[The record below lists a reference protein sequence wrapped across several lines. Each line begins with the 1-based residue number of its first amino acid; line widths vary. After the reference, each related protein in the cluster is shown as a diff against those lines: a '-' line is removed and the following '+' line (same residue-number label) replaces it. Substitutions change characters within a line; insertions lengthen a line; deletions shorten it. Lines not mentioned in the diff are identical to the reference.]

1 MVIYDSLSK
10 KKLPFKPISEGLA
23 RIYACGPTVYDDA
36 HLGHAKSAVS
46 FDLLRRVLQ
55 AEGYEV
61 KFVRNFTDIDD
72 KILKKMEQSGKSLEE
87 ITEFYTHRYLQDM
100 SALNVAD
107 ANISPKAT
115 ENIAAICEL
124 ISSLLQKGFAYE
136 IVGDGIYFDTRKDGD
151 YLSLSGKKEGAGK
164 NIARVASNDAKHDEK
179 DFVLWKFDENWFDS
193 PFGKGRPGW
202 HSECVAMIL
211 AHLDSGDPQFCIDIH
226 AGGADLL
233 FPHHENEAAQC
244 RCASHRALSKYWLH
258 NGFVQVNNEKMSKS
272 LGNSFFVGDALK
284 IAPGEALRFYLLSS
298 HYRANFNYS
307 IADLLASKKRLDK
320 IYRLKKRVRDVLT
333 PAAGQNS
340 ATCVSEHTAQISSA
354 SSARACGAAGQNL
367 ASNGSQSLSPN
378 TAPNS
383 KPKNSASEL
392 PAAEAKFRS
401 EMMEFLS
408 DDLNTSGALAVLD
421 SFVASANEAL
431 DCAPKDKA
439 LKAQI
444 AANLEFAKQTL
455 GILYEDETEYFRF
468 GVSEQQRA
476 QIEELIKQRAQA
488 KAEKDFASAD
498 AIRARLTDMKIEV
511 MDTPSGTA
519 WEVAAE

>member
-61 KFVRNFTDIDD
+61 KFARNFTDIDD
-72 KILKKMEQSGKSLEE
+72 KILKKMAETDKSLGE
-87 ITEFYTHRYLQDM
+87 ITEFYTRRYLQDM

-107 ANISPKAT
+107 ASISPKAT

-136 IVGDGIYFDTRKDGD
+136 IAGDGIYFDTRKDGD
-151 YLSLSGKKEGAGK
+151 YLSLSGKKDDASK

-211 AHLDSGDPQFCIDIH
+211 AHLDSGDPHFCIDIH

-244 RCASHRALSKYWLH
+244 RCARHRALSKYWLH

-320 IYRLKKRVRDVLT
+320 IYRLKKRVRDVLV
-333 PAAGQNS
+333 PAAGQN
-340 ATCVSEHTAQISSA
+340 
-354 SSARACGAAGQNL
+354 
-367 ASNGSQSLSPN
+367 P
-378 TAPNS
+378 AP
-383 KPKNSASEL
+383 EL

-431 DCAPKDKA
+431 DRAPKDKA

-444 AANLEFAKQTL
+444 AANLEFAKHTL

-511 MDTPSGTA
+511 MDTPGGTV
-519 WEVAAE
+519 WEVAVE

>member
-1 MVIYDSLSK
+1 MVIYDSLRK

-61 KFVRNFTDIDD
+61 KFARNFTDIDD
-72 KILKKMEQSGKSLEE
+72 KILKKMAETGKSLGE
-87 ITEFYTHRYLQDM
+87 ITEFYTRRYLQDM

-107 ANISPKAT
+107 ASISPKAT

-244 RCASHRALSKYWLH
+244 RCARHRALSKYWLH

-320 IYRLKKRVRDVLT
+320 IYRLKKRVRDVLA

-340 ATCVSEHTAQISSA
+340 T
-354 SSARACGAAGQNL
+354 
-367 ASNGSQSLSPN
+367 
-378 TAPNS
+378 
-383 KPKNSASEL
+383 SEL
-392 PAAEAKFRS
+392 PAAEVKFRS

-431 DCAPKDKA
+431 DRAPKDKA
-439 LKAQI
+439 LKARI

-511 MDTPSGTA
+511 MDTASGTV

>member
-61 KFVRNFTDIDD
+61 KFARNFTDIDD
-72 KILKKMEQSGKSLEE
+72 KILKKMAETGKSLGE
-87 ITEFYTHRYLQDM
+87 ITELYTRRYLQDM

-107 ANISPKAT
+107 ASISPKAT

-136 IVGDGIYFDTRKDGD
+136 IAGDGIYFDTRKDGD
-151 YLSLSGKKEGAGK
+151 YLSLSGKKEGACK

-244 RCASHRALSKYWLH
+244 RCARHRALSKYWLH

-272 LGNSFFVGDALK
+272 LGNSFFVEDALK

-307 IADLLASKKRLDK
+307 VTDLLASKKRLDK
-320 IYRLKKRVRDVLT
+320 IYRLKKRVRDILA

-340 ATCVSEHTAQISSA
+340 A
-354 SSARACGAAGQNL
+354 
-367 ASNGSQSLSPN
+367 
-378 TAPNS
+378 
-383 KPKNSASEL
+383 PKL

-421 SFVASANEAL
+421 NFVASANEAL
-431 DCAPKDKA
+431 DRAPKDKA
-439 LKAQI
+439 LKVRI

-488 KAEKDFASAD
+488 KAEKNFASAD

-511 MDTPSGTA
+511 MDTPSGTV

>member
-61 KFVRNFTDIDD
+61 KFARNFTDIDD
-72 KILKKMEQSGKSLEE
+72 KILKKMEQSGKSLKE
-87 ITEFYTHRYLQDM
+87 ITELYTRRYLQDM

-107 ANISPKAT
+107 ASISPKAT

-136 IVGDGIYFDTRKDGD
+136 IAGDGIYFDTRKDGD

-211 AHLDSGDPQFCIDIH
+211 AHLDSGDPHFCIDIH

-244 RCASHRALSKYWLH
+244 RCARHRALSKYWLH

-320 IYRLKKRVRDVLT
+320 IYRLKKRVHDVLA
-333 PAAGQNS
+333 PATGQNS
-340 ATCVSEHTAQISSA
+340 T
-354 SSARACGAAGQNL
+354 
-367 ASNGSQSLSPN
+367 
-378 TAPNS
+378 
-383 KPKNSASEL
+383 SEL

-431 DCAPKDKA
+431 DRAPKDKA

-488 KAEKDFASAD
+488 KAKKDFASAD

-511 MDTPSGTA
+511 MDTASGTV

>member
-23 RIYACGPTVYDDA
+23 RIYACGPTVYDNA

-61 KFVRNFTDIDD
+61 KFARNFTDIDD
-72 KILKKMEQSGKSLEE
+72 KILKKMAQSGKSLEE
-87 ITEFYTHRYLQDM
+87 ITEFYTRRYLQDM

-107 ANISPKAT
+107 ASISPKAT

-136 IVGDGIYFDTRKDGD
+136 IAGDGIYFDTRKDGD

-244 RCASHRALSKYWLH
+244 RCARHRALSKYWLH

-307 IADLLASKKRLDK
+307 VTDLLASKKRLDK
-320 IYRLKKRVRDVLT
+320 IYRLKKRVRDVLA
-333 PAAGQNS
+333 PAAGQ
-340 ATCVSEHTAQISSA
+340 
-354 SSARACGAAGQNL
+354 
-367 ASNGSQSLSPN
+367 
-378 TAPNS
+378 
-383 KPKNSASEL
+383 NSASEL

-408 DDLNTSGALAVLD
+408 DDLNASGALAVLD
-421 SFVASANEAL
+421 SFVAGANEAL
-431 DCAPKDKA
+431 DRAPKDKA

-488 KAEKDFASAD
+488 KAEKNFAGAD

-511 MDTPSGTA
+511 MDTPSGTV

>member
-61 KFVRNFTDIDD
+61 KFARNFTDIDD
-72 KILKKMEQSGKSLEE
+72 KILKKMAQSGKSLEE
-87 ITEFYTHRYLQDM
+87 ITELYTRRYLQDM

-136 IVGDGIYFDTRKDGD
+136 IAGDGIYFDTRKDGD

-211 AHLDSGDPQFCIDIH
+211 AHLDSGDPHFCIDIH

-244 RCASHRALSKYWLH
+244 RCARHRALSKYWLH

-272 LGNSFFVGDALK
+272 LGNSFFVNDALK
-284 IAPGEALRFYLLSS
+284 IAPGEVLRFYLLSS

-320 IYRLKKRVRDVLT
+320 IYRLKKRVRDVLA
-333 PAAGQNS
+333 PAAGQ
-340 ATCVSEHTAQISSA
+340 
-354 SSARACGAAGQNL
+354 
-367 ASNGSQSLSPN
+367 
-378 TAPNS
+378 
-383 KPKNSASEL
+383 NSASEL
-392 PAAEAKFRS
+392 PAAEVKFRS

-431 DCAPKDKA
+431 DRAPKDKA
-439 LKAQI
+439 LKARI

-488 KAEKDFASAD
+488 KAEKDFAGAD

-511 MDTPSGTA
+511 MDTPGGTV

>member
-10 KKLPFKPISEGLA
+10 KKLPFEPISEGLA

-61 KFVRNFTDIDD
+61 KFARNFTDIDD

-87 ITEFYTHRYLQDM
+87 ITELYTRRYLQDM

-107 ANISPKAT
+107 ASISPKAT

-136 IVGDGIYFDTRKDGD
+136 IAGDGIYFDTRKDGD
-151 YLSLSGKKEGAGK
+151 YLSLSGKKDDVSK

-211 AHLDSGDPQFCIDIH
+211 AHLDSGDPKFCIDIH

-244 RCASHRALSKYWLH
+244 RCARHRALSKYWLH

-307 IADLLASKKRLDK
+307 VTDLLASKKRLDK
-320 IYRLKKRVRDVLT
+320 IYRLKKRIRDVLV
-333 PAAGQNS
+333 PAAEQNS
-340 ATCVSEHTAQISSA
+340 A
-354 SSARACGAAGQNL
+354 
-367 ASNGSQSLSPN
+367 
-378 TAPNS
+378 
-383 KPKNSASEL
+383 PKL

-431 DCAPKDKA
+431 DRAPKDKA
-439 LKAQI
+439 LKARI

-476 QIEELIKQRAQA
+476 QIEDLIKQRAQA
-488 KAEKDFASAD
+488 KAEKDFACAD
-498 AIRARLTDMKIEV
+498 AIRARLMDMKIEV
-511 MDTPSGTA
+511 MDTPSGTV
-519 WEVAAE
+519 WEVATE

>member
-1 MVIYDSLSK
+1 MVIYDSFSK

-61 KFVRNFTDIDD
+61 KFARNFTDIDD
-72 KILKKMEQSGKSLEE
+72 KILKKMAQSGKSLEE
-87 ITEFYTHRYLQDM
+87 ITELYTRRYLQDM

-107 ANISPKAT
+107 ASISPKAT

-124 ISSLLQKGFAYE
+124 ISSLLKKGFAYE
-136 IVGDGIYFDTRKDGD
+136 IAGDGIYFDTRKDGD

-244 RCASHRALSKYWLH
+244 RCARHRALSKYWLH

-307 IADLLASKKRLDK
+307 VTDLLASKKRLDK
-320 IYRLKKRVRDVLT
+320 IYRLKKRVRDVLA
-333 PAAGQNS
+333 P
-340 ATCVSEHTAQISSA
+340 V
-354 SSARACGAAGQNL
+354 AGQNL
-367 ASNGSQSLSPN
+367 ASSGSQNLSSN
-378 TAPNS
+378 AAPNS

-408 DDLNTSGALAVLD
+408 DDLNASGALAVLD

-431 DCAPKDKA
+431 DRAPKDKA
-439 LKAQI
+439 LKVQI

-488 KAEKDFASAD
+488 KAEKNFASAD
-498 AIRARLTDMKIEV
+498 AIRARLADMKIEV
-511 MDTPSGTA
+511 MDTPSGTV

>member
-10 KKLPFKPISEGLA
+10 KKLPFEPISKGLA

-61 KFVRNFTDIDD
+61 KFARNFTDIDD
-72 KILKKMEQSGKSLEE
+72 KILKKMAQTGKSLEE
-87 ITEFYTHRYLQDM
+87 ITEFYTRRYLQDM

-107 ANISPKAT
+107 ASISPKAT

-136 IVGDGIYFDTRKDGD
+136 IAGDGIYFDTRKDGD

-211 AHLDSGDPQFCIDIH
+211 AHLDSGDPHFCIDIH

-244 RCASHRALSKYWLH
+244 RCARHRALSKYWLH

-320 IYRLKKRVRDVLT
+320 IYRLKKRVREVLT
-333 PAAGQNS
+333 SAAGQNS
-340 ATCVSEHTAQISSA
+340 T
-354 SSARACGAAGQNL
+354 
-367 ASNGSQSLSPN
+367 
-378 TAPNS
+378 
-383 KPKNSASEL
+383 SEL

-431 DCAPKDKA
+431 DRAPKDKA
-439 LKAQI
+439 LKARI

-511 MDTPSGTA
+511 MDTASGTV

>member
-61 KFVRNFTDIDD
+61 KFARNFTDIDD

-87 ITEFYTHRYLQDM
+87 ITELYTRRYLQDM

-107 ANISPKAT
+107 ASISPKAT

-136 IVGDGIYFDTRKDGD
+136 IAGDGIYFDTRKDGD

-211 AHLDSGDPQFCIDIH
+211 AHLDSGDPKFCIDIH

-244 RCASHRALSKYWLH
+244 RCARHRALSKYWLH

-272 LGNSFFVGDALK
+272 LGNSFFVKDALK

-320 IYRLKKRVRDVLT
+320 IYRLKKRVRDVLAS
-333 PAAGQNS
+333 AAEQNS
-340 ATCVSEHTAQISSA
+340 A
-354 SSARACGAAGQNL
+354 
-367 ASNGSQSLSPN
+367 
-378 TAPNS
+378 
-383 KPKNSASEL
+383 PKL
-392 PAAEAKFRS
+392 PAAEAKFKS

-421 SFVASANEAL
+421 SFVAGANEAL
-431 DCAPKDKA
+431 DRAPKDKA
-439 LKAQI
+439 LKARI

-511 MDTPSGTA
+511 MDTPGGTV

>member
-61 KFVRNFTDIDD
+61 KFARNFTDIDD
-72 KILKKMEQSGKSLEE
+72 KILKKMAETGKSLEE
-87 ITEFYTHRYLQDM
+87 ITELYTRRYLQDM

-107 ANISPKAT
+107 ASISPKAT

-124 ISSLLQKGFAYE
+124 ISSLLKKGFAYE
-136 IVGDGIYFDTRKDGD
+136 IAGDGIYFDTRKDGD

-244 RCASHRALSKYWLH
+244 RCARHRALSKYWLH

-307 IADLLASKKRLDK
+307 VTDLLASKKRLDK
-320 IYRLKKRVRDVLT
+320 IYRLKKRVRDVLA

-340 ATCVSEHTAQISSA
+340 T
-354 SSARACGAAGQNL
+354 
-367 ASNGSQSLSPN
+367 P
-378 TAPNS
+378 
-383 KPKNSASEL
+383 EL

-431 DCAPKDKA
+431 DRAPKDKA

>member
-61 KFVRNFTDIDD
+61 KFARNFTDIDD
-72 KILKKMEQSGKSLEE
+72 KILKKMAETGKSLGE
-87 ITEFYTHRYLQDM
+87 ITELYTRRYLQDM

-107 ANISPKAT
+107 ASISPKAT

-136 IVGDGIYFDTRKDGD
+136 IAGDGIYFDTRKDGD
-151 YLSLSGKKEGAGK
+151 YLSLSGKKEGASK
-164 NIARVASNDAKHDEK
+164 NIARVVSNDAKHDEK

-244 RCASHRALSKYWLH
+244 RCARHRALSKYWLH

-307 IADLLASKKRLDK
+307 VADLLASKKRLDK
-320 IYRLKKRVRDVLT
+320 IYRLKKRVRDVLA

-340 ATCVSEHTAQISSA
+340 T
-354 SSARACGAAGQNL
+354 
-367 ASNGSQSLSPN
+367 
-378 TAPNS
+378 
-383 KPKNSASEL
+383 SEL
-392 PAAEAKFRS
+392 PAVEAKFRS

-408 DDLNTSGALAVLD
+408 DDLNTSGALAVLGN
-421 SFVASANEAL
+421 FVASANEVL
-431 DCAPKDKA
+431 DRTPKDKA

-468 GVSEQQRA
+468 GVSEQQRV

-488 KAEKDFASAD
+488 KAEKNFASAD
-498 AIRARLTDMKIEV
+498 TIRARLADMKIEV
-511 MDTPSGTA
+511 MDTPSGTV

>member
-61 KFVRNFTDIDD
+61 KFARNFTDIDD
-72 KILKKMEQSGKSLEE
+72 KILKKMAETGKSLGE
-87 ITEFYTHRYLQDM
+87 ITEFYTRRYLQDM

-107 ANISPKAT
+107 ASISPKAT

-136 IVGDGIYFDTRKDGD
+136 IAGDGIYFDTRKDGD

-244 RCASHRALSKYWLH
+244 RCARHRALSKYWLH

-320 IYRLKKRVRDVLT
+320 IYRLKKRVRDVLA
-333 PAAGQNS
+333 PAAGQ
-340 ATCVSEHTAQISSA
+340 
-354 SSARACGAAGQNL
+354 
-367 ASNGSQSLSPN
+367 
-378 TAPNS
+378 
-383 KPKNSASEL
+383 NSASEL

-401 EMMEFLS
+401 EMMGFLS

-431 DCAPKDKA
+431 DRAPKDKA
-439 LKAQI
+439 LKVQI

-488 KAEKDFASAD
+488 KAEKDFVSAD

-511 MDTPSGTA
+511 MDTPSGTV

>member
-10 KKLPFKPISEGLA
+10 KKLPFEPISEGLA

-61 KFVRNFTDIDD
+61 KFARNFTDIDD

-87 ITEFYTHRYLQDM
+87 ITELYTRRYLQDM

-107 ANISPKAT
+107 ASISPKAT

-136 IVGDGIYFDTRKDGD
+136 IAGDGIYFDTRKDGD

-244 RCASHRALSKYWLH
+244 RCARHRALSKYWLH

-272 LGNSFFVGDALK
+272 LGNSFFIGDALK

-320 IYRLKKRVRDVLT
+320 IYRLKKRVRDVLA
-333 PAAGQNS
+333 PAAEQNY
-340 ATCVSEHTAQISSA
+340 
-354 SSARACGAAGQNL
+354 
-367 ASNGSQSLSPN
+367 
-378 TAPNS
+378 AP
-383 KPKNSASEL
+383 EL

-408 DDLNTSGALAVLD
+408 DDLNTSGALAVLGN
-421 SFVASANEAL
+421 FVAGANEAL
-431 DCAPKDKA
+431 DRAPKDKA
-439 LKAQI
+439 LKALI

-511 MDTPSGTA
+511 MDTPGGTV